1 MSCSIKRM
9 VNFGSVASRRIWPK
23 TRSRSPDP
31 IPAVGSSNSSRR
43 VEAAS
48 ARPGEGPPPRIRQ
61 QLAGEQIDERRLSRA
76 VGADDCGDTSLG
88 NREIHARDCGELGKG
103 LTQTLHLEQCAHLS
117 FRVRLSNAPTRPP
130 RKPSTMTSSTSPKT
144 SNQYSVT
151 QTISSLRPR

>member
-1 MSCSIKRM
+1 MPAPREPGAAPPHFPRWTGAEKCWSPGMSER
-9 VNFGSVASRRIWPK
+9 FRG
-23 TRSRSPDP
+23 
-31 IPAVGSSNSSRR
+31 
-43 VEAAS
+43 
-48 ARPGEGPPPRIRQ
+48 ARGRHPPRIRQ

-144 SNQYSVT
+144 SNQYSVKR
-151 QTISSLRPR
+151 TISSLRPR